1 MSAWKQRLI
10 TQPELTSLEYWPEI
24 PLSQL
29 SIKQRRIF
37 DKNIRIVACI
47 LNGDS
52 LTSAAKKHSVSISQ
66 VHKIL
71 NRALGGALNE
81 PPALYQALIPYYR
94 VKKPKRIIPLDSLE
108 AKKGHMYSFET
119 LLEQVPN
126 LRKNLDNLLM
136 ARLKDA
142 KNGQVESVRGLFGEF
157 KRTLEEVNWPKN
169 VYPYTCV
176 NCGYEALR
184 LYFHRRKQ
192 HLIETTAQSKQA
204 KKHRNEY
211 FDLPAEERALRE
223 IQIDEKLID
232 TPTNISITFGNQ
244 VHVLRVSR
252 FSLIAAVDTDTDCCL
267 GLQLVFSRAA
277 NQQDMMA
284 LFRKILT
291 QQQSLNLGEFASEL
305 LDDASYPFHKDGN
318 SNGFIFSNIK
328 LDNALIHLANS
339 VRTLV
344 CDKYGATLNVG
355 RPAKPNDRNWIEF
368 AMKRLNGFSH
378 RLSSTTGTG
387 ISDDRKESKKL
398 AKTPP
403 IISFEQLQQA
413 LHLEML
419 NHNVV
424 PQARLH
430 GISPL
435 AKFNRDIT
443 NLSIPRLPTSME
455 TFWEHYSERVKKKI
469 HGKAAGL
476 SRFINFHYLKYT
488 GNALYET
495 NDDYVE
501 IRFNRE
507 DIRILDVYSL
517 TGTQLGNIKAPNYW
531 QAYPYSIYLVTL
543 LFKKIKKENLS
554 RVDPF
559 ANYFYQLLK
568 NKHKPSSV
576 LNLTQLLTDIGTL
589 STTSFDIDGSLDG
602 SPKLTNNEIRLID
615 IGNDESSTS
624 DATSKAQNKDA
635 EIPDWDEIMF
645 NTTIGEK
652 HDI

>member
-1 MSAWKQRLI
+1 MNSWKQRLI
-10 TQPELTSLEYWPEI
+10 AQPEFSNLKYWPEI
-24 PLSQL
+24 SLTQL
-29 SIKQRRIF
+29 SSNQRKVF
-37 DKNIRIVACI
+37 DKNARIVACV

-52 LTSAAKKHSVSISQ
+52 LTTAAKKHSVSISQ
-66 VHKIL
+66 VYKIL
-71 NRALGGALNE
+71 NRALGGKLNE

-94 VKKPKRIIPLDSLE
+94 VKKPKRISPLDSLE
-108 AKKGHMYSFET
+108 EKKGNVYSFQA

-126 LRKNLDNLLM
+126 LRENLDRLLR
-136 ARLKDA
+136 ARLRDA
-142 KNGQVESVRGLFGEF
+142 RNGQVDSVRGFFGEF

-169 VYPYTCV
+169 IYPYTCV
-176 NCGYEALR
+176 NCGYEAVR
-184 LYFHRRKQ
+184 LYFHKRRQ
-192 HLIETTAQSKQA
+192 HLIETTAQNKQA
-204 KKHRNEY
+204 KKHRSEY
-211 FDLPAEERALRE
+211 FNLPSDERALRE

-277 NQQDMMA
+277 NQQDMLA

-291 QQQSLNLGEFASEL
+291 RQQTPDLGDFASEL
-305 LDDASYPFHKDGN
+305 LDDATFPFYKAGN
-318 SNGFIFSNIK
+318 SNGLLFSNIK

-339 VRTLV
+339 VRSLV

-368 AMKRLNGFSH
+368 AMKRLNSFAH

-387 ISDDRKESKKL
+387 VNDDRKESKKL
-398 AKTPP
+398 AKTAP
-403 IISFEQLQQA
+403 IINFQHLQQA

-424 PQARLH
+424 PQVRLH

-435 AKFNRDIT
+435 AKFNRDIAE
-443 NLSIPRLPTSME
+443 LSIPRLPSSME

-469 HGKAAGL
+469 HGKATGV
-476 SRFINFHYLKYT
+476 SRYVNFHYLKYT

-495 NDDYVE
+495 NDDQVE

-507 DIRILDVYSL
+507 DVRILDVYSL
-517 TGTQLGNIKAPNYW
+517 SGNQLGHIKAPLYW
-531 QAYPYSIYLVTL
+531 QTYPYSIYLVSL
-543 LFKKIKKENLS
+543 LFKKVKKENLS

-559 ANYFYQLLK
+559 ADYFYRLLK
-568 NKHKPSSV
+568 NKDKPSSV
-576 LNLTQLLTDIGTL
+576 LNLTQLLTDIGTI
-589 STTSFDIDGSLDG
+589 STSSFNVGETSNDSSKAVNRDIY
-602 SPKLTNNEIRLID
+602 LTQ
-615 IGNDESSTS
+615 IGNDKSINS
-624 DATSKAQNKDA
+624 DAISKAESIATD
-635 EIPDWDEIMF
+635 IPDWDEIMF
-645 NTTIGEK
+645 NTTFGEK

>member
-1 MSAWKQRLI
+1 MSSWKQRLI
-10 TQPELTSLEYWPEI
+10 TQPELNSFENWPEI
-24 PLSQL
+24 PLLQL
-29 SIKQRRIF
+29 SIKQRKIF

-52 LTSAAKKHSVSISQ
+52 LTSAAKKHSVSTSQ
-66 VHKIL
+66 VYKIIS
-71 NRALGGALNE
+71 RALGGKLNE

-94 VKKPKRIIPLDSLE
+94 VKKTKRNIPLDSLE
-108 AKKGHMYSFET
+108 DKKGHMYSFET

-157 KRTLEEVNWPKN
+157 KRTLEEVNWPKHI
-169 VYPYTCV
+169 YPYTCV

-184 LYFHRRKQ
+184 LYFHRRRK
-192 HLIETTAQSKQA
+192 HLIEIIAQSKQA

-211 FDLPAEERALRE
+211 IDLPADERALRE

-232 TPTNISITFGNQ
+232 TPTNISISFGDQ

-252 FSLIAAVDTDTDCCL
+252 FSIIAAVDTDTDCCL

-291 QQQSLNLGEFASEL
+291 RQQSLNLGEFASEL
-305 LDDASYPFHKDGN
+305 MDDASYPFHQDGN

-344 CDKYGATLNVG
+344 CDMYGATLNVG

-378 RLSSTTGTG
+378 RLSSSTGTG
-387 ISDDRKESKKL
+387 VSDARRESKKL
-398 AKTPP
+398 SKTAP

-419 NHNVV
+419 NHNVA

-443 NLSIPRLPTSME
+443 KFSIPRLPSSME

-469 HGKAAGL
+469 HGKATGL

-488 GNALYET
+488 GSALYET
-495 NDDYVE
+495 NDDYIE

-517 TGTQLGNIKAPNYW
+517 TGTQLGNIKAPKYW
-531 QAYPYSIYLVTL
+531 QTYPYSIFLVTL
-543 LFKKIKKENLS
+543 LFKKIKKEKLS

-589 STTSFDIDGSLDG
+589 STATLDIGGSLDD
-602 SPKLTNNEIRLID
+602 SPKTTNNEIGLID

-624 DATSKAQNKDA
+624 NTTSKAEDKDT

-645 NTTIGEK
+645 NTTIGGK
-652 HDI
+652 T